1 MRCVIYSSQGPRH
14 AFAALEGKGFI
25 SRLLHQI
32 LRDFAGITILTIDA
46 SPPNARSMVRV
57 IRVARGIEDRAV
69 RRGLDVL
76 GFQD

>member
-14 AFAALEGKGFI
+14 AFAALEGKRFI
-25 SRLLHQI
+25 SRLLHQS
-32 LRDFAGITILTIDA
+32 LRDFAGKAILTIDA

-57 IRVARGIEDRAV
+57 IRVASGIEDRAV

>member
-1 MRCVIYSSQGPRH
+1 MIYSSQGPRH

-25 SRLLHQI
+25 GRLLYQS
-32 LRDFAGITILTIDA
+32 LRDFAGIATILTIDA